1 MEAETLYRAVASR
14 DRRFEGRFVVAVTS
28 TGIYCRPGCPA
39 KTPLR
44 KNVRFYRHPA
54 AAEAAGFRACAR
66 CRPDAVAWS
75 GTSSTVKRALMLIDA
90 GALADEKVEGLAE
103 RLGVGDRHLR
113 RLFASHVGTS
123 PQRVA
128 QTRRAHFARQL
139 LDETELPLAEVAFAA
154 GFGSVRRFNAA
165 MRRAFARTP
174 SQLRARARPGG
185 DGDGDATLALTLP
198 FRAPYAWAPLVD
210 FLAQR
215 AIPGVESIARR
226 RLSPHHGRRRHR
238 RRAGPGGRGGPGAAR
253 QLARP
258 VGARPARRGRAHPSP
273 VRLGADPLAIGEALA
288 RDPALRAA
296 VRACPGRRVPGGW
309 DGLEVAIRAIL
320 GQQIAVARATVLAG
334 RLVAAWGAP
343 LADAAGPLTHVFPSA
358 PTLADAGGE
367 AIARQVGMPRARGEA
382 IAALSR
388 AVAEGALLLDGSL
401 ALDTLVERLVR
412 AARGRHVDRA
422 VSGHAPGR
430 AGRLPRRRPVAA
442 PRLRHR
448 RARPGGPR
456 RGLASVPRLRG
467 DASLAAHDDEAT
479 TIEVTQLLDVPGTSH
494 EVLR

>member
-215 AIPGVESIARR
+215 AIPGVESIADGVYRRTTADGGIVAVRAPAAGEAQALHVSLRVPSVRGLRDAVERIR
-226 RLSPHHGRRRHR
+226 RLFD
-238 RRAGPGGRGGPGAAR
+238 
-253 QLARP
+253 
-258 VGARPARRGRAHPSP
+258 
-273 VRLGADPLAIGEALA
+273 LGADPVAIGEALA

-358 PTLADAGGE
+358 PTLAEAGGE
-367 AIARQVGMPRARGEA
+367 AIARQRRHAARARRGHR
-382 IAALSR
+382 R
-388 AVAEGALLLDGSL
+388 AVPGGGRGRVAARRL
-401 ALDTLVERLVR
+401 AAARHPRRALVR

-479 TIEVTQLLDVPGTSH
+479 TIEVTQLVDVPGTSH